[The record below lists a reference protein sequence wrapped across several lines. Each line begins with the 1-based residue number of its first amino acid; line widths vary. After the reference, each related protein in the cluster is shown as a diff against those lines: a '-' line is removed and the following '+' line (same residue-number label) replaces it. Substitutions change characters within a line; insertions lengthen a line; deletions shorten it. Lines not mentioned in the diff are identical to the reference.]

1 MDVRYEDS
9 WCLVPYKG
17 LDKFIEKMKK
27 IDHFKWEAESSMEI
41 RFMPSLARD
50 INQYGFILDI
60 SSDEAKSLVKNDV
73 NSKDFDKKLSPY
85 FGMFKEKDKDKIKKC
100 TFAHRASYII
110 FGLNKCFIEGIVV
123 GRRVEKDK
131 LALKELKEKFP
142 NCYVCNLDG
151 VVIAV

>member
-1 MDVRYEDS
+1 
-9 WCLVPYKG
+9 
-17 LDKFIEKMKK
+17 
-27 IDHFKWEAESSMEI
+27 MEI

-100 TFAHRASYII
+100 TFAHRASYIV

-151 VVIAV
+151 VVIAI